1 MRSLTALALVLAA
14 APALAAPPKVMTDI
28 PAVHALTAS
37 VMGDLGTPGIL
48 LDQGADAHH
57 FQLRPSQA
65 KALSEADLLLW
76 IGPRMT
82 PWLERAVAGVGL
94 AGESVILIEAPGT
107 FRRDFDEAAGKD
119 GHADE
124 DDHAEAHDHVEE
136 DHAHGQE
143 DHAGA
148 DDHDHGH
155 AKTGLDPHAWLDPE
169 NARVWTRLIADRL
182 AALDPGNG
190 AAYAANAAATL
201 AAIDAAEAET
211 RALLAPV
218 DDAAIMVF
226 HDAYGYFADHFGV
239 NVAGAIALGDAAD
252 PGAGRLDAL
261 RDELRHEGVACIF
274 PEAQHDPAY
283 VAAIVEGTGTRVGAP
298 LDPSGSTL
306 AYGPDLYPALLTG
319 LARSIADCV
328 TGAGG

>member
-28 PAVHALTAS
+28 PAVHALAAG

-65 KALSEADLLLW
+65 KALSQADLLLW

-94 AGESVILIEAPGT
+94 AGESLILIEAPGT
-107 FRRDFDEAAGKD
+107 FRRDFGATPEED
-119 GHADE
+119 GHAHDH
-124 DDHAEAHDHVEE
+124 DHDHAQADEQHADEE
-136 DHAHGQE
+136 QDHA
-143 DHAGA
+143 AA
-148 DDHDHGH
+148 DDHGH
-155 AKTGLDPHAWLDPE
+155 AHAKSGLDPHAWLDPE
-169 NARVWTRLIADRL
+169 NARVWTRLIAAKLADR
-182 AALDPGNG
+182 DPD
-190 AAYAANAAATL
+190 NAAVYATNAQATL
-201 AAIDAAEAET
+201 AAIDAAEAQV
-211 RALLAPV
+211 RATLAPV
-218 DDAAIMVF
+218 GDAPIMVF
-226 HDAYGYFADHFGV
+226 HDAYGYFADHFGLH
-239 NVAGAIALGDAAD
+239 VAGAIALGDAAD

-261 RDELRHEGVACIF
+261 RDDLRHDGIACIF

-283 VAAIVEGTGTRVGAP
+283 IAAIVEGTPSRVGAP
-298 LDPSGSTL
+298 LDPSGSML
-306 AYGPDLYPALLTG
+306 DYGPALYPALLTG
-319 LARSIADCV
+319 LAHTIADCV